1 MTTAVQVSE
10 RRIRVGMVLM
20 GVSHGFL
27 ALVGLFLVTVFTAS
41 ATSSSSDDPV
51 GLMVW
56 FAVVGVAGAAVV
68 GAMAGTL
75 VRGSRAEIGTPKA
88 VSLAAISRRLVWAAL
103 IVVLLGLA
111 TGALWAFAGSGP
123 TSTAFLYGLLAAMP
137 CLMLLGSVLSIRWY
151 FQYLVTG
158 GNASSSATA

>member
-1 MTTAVQVSE
+1 
-10 RRIRVGMVLM
+10 
-20 GVSHGFL
+20 
-27 ALVGLFLVTVFTAS
+27 
-41 ATSSSSDDPV
+41 
-51 GLMVW
+51 MVW

-68 GAMAGTL
+68 GAMAVTL

-88 VSLAAISRRLVWAAL
+88 VSLAAISRRLIRAAL
-103 IVVLLGLA
+103 IVVFLGLA

-123 TSTAFLYGLLAAMP
+123 TGKAFLYGLLAAVP